1 MGGPMDQHSVAV
13 IVNPTARNMPKRDKL
28 RELLEPLSDEGHSV
42 SIHVTS
48 GPGDAVTI
56 AREAVTSGA
65 TRIAACGGD
74 GTLNEVINGIGTS
87 DIPVG
92 VLPVGT
98 GNVWAKEVGIPRDVG
113 KAARLLVEGPVRR
126 VDLGEANG
134 RRFLLMC
141 GLGLD
146 GVVTGMVQER
156 MKRWLGSTSYI
167 VVGLNELRRF
177 KPLTSVFELDGEP
190 VECTY
195 YLALIANSRSYGGV
209 IDIARRAFV
218 DDGLLDV
225 CIFGG
230 GSLARLARHSLRI
243 ALGTQFRAKDILY
256 RRVRAV
262 RLDSPGVRLQLDGD
276 FMGESPVEIRACAQA
291 IRMVVPEGARNF
303 AHPPQI

>member
-1 MGGPMDQHSVAV
+1 MGEPMDQHSVV
-13 IVNPTARNMPKRDKL
+13 VVVNPTARNMPKREKL
-28 RELLEPLSDEGHSV
+28 RELLDPLIQEGHSL
-42 SIHVTS
+42 SLQVTS
-48 GPGDAVTI
+48 GPGDAIAI
-56 AREAVTSGA
+56 ARDAVRDGA

-74 GTLNEVINGIGTS
+74 GTLNEVINGVG
-87 DIPVG
+87 DAGVAVG
-92 VLPVGT
+92 VLPAGT
-98 GNVWAKEVGIPRDVG
+98 GNVWAKEVGIPRDIG
-113 KAARLLVEGPVRR
+113 KAARLLVEGSVRR

-134 RRFLLMC
+134 RRFILMC

-146 GVVTGMVQER
+146 GVVTGMVKER

-190 VECTY
+190 LECTY

-225 CIFGG
+225 CIYGG

-256 RRVRAV
+256 RRVRTV

-276 FMGESPVEIRACAQA
+276 FMGESPVEIKACPRA
-291 IRMVVPEGARNF
+291 IRMVVPGGGRSF
-303 AHPPQI
+303 AHPPQL

>member
-1 MGGPMDQHSVAV
+1 MDQHTVVV
-13 IVNPTARNMPKRDKL
+13 IVNPTARNMPRRKK
-28 RELLEPLSDEGHSV
+28 LLEQLNPLIEEGHKV
-42 SIHVTS
+42 ELHATT
-48 GPGDAVTI
+48 GPGDAIDI
-56 AREAVTSGA
+56 ARQAARAGA

-74 GTLNEVINGIGTS
+74 GTLNEVINGVSVDGPAI
-87 DIPVG
+87 G
-92 VLPVGT
+92 VLPTGT
-98 GNVWAKEVGIPRDVG
+98 GNVWAKEVGVPRDVA

-134 RRFLLMC
+134 RRFILMC

-146 GVVTGMVQER
+146 GVVTGMVKDR
-156 MKRWLGSTSYI
+156 MKRWLGSTSYV
-167 VVGLNELRRF
+167 VVGLNALRRF

-190 VECTY
+190 LECTY

-225 CIFGG
+225 CIYGG

-256 RRVRAV
+256 RRVRTV
-262 RLDSPGVRLQLDGD
+262 RLNAPGVRMQLDGD
-276 FMGESPVEIRACAQA
+276 FMGESPVEIKACPRAV
-291 IRMVVPEGARNF
+291 RMVVPDGARSF
-303 AHPPQI
+303 AHPPHL